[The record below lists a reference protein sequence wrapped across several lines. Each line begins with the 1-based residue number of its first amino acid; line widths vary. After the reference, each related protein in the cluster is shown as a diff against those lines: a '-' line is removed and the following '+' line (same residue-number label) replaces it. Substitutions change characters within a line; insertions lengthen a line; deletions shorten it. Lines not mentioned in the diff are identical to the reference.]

1 MLASGLS
8 VTARM
13 NNRNLWCS
21 SSVNDRRRIPRSL
34 CEWPG
39 VAYQGHQK
47 LSWFLRH
54 RQMRRVLEPHELLRW
69 RFHFGEPVGCEP
81 SIDVEIVTSTEDDEG
96 PAQLPSPREI
106 QAARPPTQLNFG
118 AIVATPTTTYP

>member
-8 VTARM
+8 VAARM

-69 RFHFGEPVGCEP
+69 RFRFGEPVGCEP
-81 SIDVEIVTSTEDDEG
+81 SIDVEIVASSEDDQG
-96 PAQLPSPREI
+96 TAQLPNPCEI
-106 QAARPPTQLNFG
+106 QAEKPREKVRFG
-118 AIVATPTTTYP
+118 EIVAIP